1 MQEECSF
8 IGIRV
13 VSGQEYNVAAIIRTR
28 LELMDKEKKK
38 YYKVASIVVPPNIQ
52 GQVYLETQHSYVAV
66 DLSAG
71 IKQYR
76 GLMMGKAPLSE
87 LMKMIKREV
96 KVQVNDVVEII
107 TEPFRGFKARV
118 IDVDERNNTVKLLLF
133 DTATNIPVTLPI
145 KSVRVIEGRKQ

>member
-76 GLMMGKAPLSE
+76 GLMMGKALLSE